1 MADISKIKL
10 PNGDVNDIKDATAR
24 QQIATKQDIIDQD
37 TSLTTNTI
45 HATDDVTLDM
55 GLTVKQSIDCDGS
68 ITSYGRIDTD
78 SYIRASGYI
87 EGNNL
92 WANGSFY
99 ANKPD
104 IDVSKNNNGLSSD
117 VNTGLYL
124 RGANDENIAKI
135 GYGYRT
141 NGDGYVEL
149 YAYNKSNTYNKLLLN
164 VDKSGNNTVS
174 VTSASAWRD
183 ALNIIK
189 PQITLSGTLSAVSV
203 PNNSA
208 TTLTNFTLQ
217 PGKYIVMCW
226 ARFNPHAD
234 TGYRYIF
241 LTDSSTGTGPIEL
254 MAEKQIG
261 ANNTNISLSLD
272 INFAL
277 TVASATKYYFR
288 AWHNGGASIS
298 TTPRYHI
305 VQID

>member
-1 MADISKIKL
+1 MADISRIKL
-10 PNGDVNDIKDATAR
+10 PNGDVNNIKDATAR
-24 QQIATKQDIIDQD
+24 QQITTKQNIIDQD
-37 TSLTTNTI
+37 TSLITGGI
-45 HATDDVTLDM
+45 HATDDVTVDET
-55 GLTVKQSIDCDGS
+55 LTVSKSIDCG
-68 ITSYGRIDTD
+68 GRIYTD
-78 SYIRASGYI
+78 SYIRALGYI
-87 EGNNL
+87 QGNNL
-92 WANGSFY
+92 WADGSFY

-104 IDVSKNNNGLSSD
+104 IDISKNNNGLSSD

-141 NGDGYVEL
+141 TGDGYVEL
-149 YAYNKSNTYNKLLLN
+149 YAYNKNNTYNKLLLN

-241 LTDSSTGTGPIEL
+241 LTDSSSGTGPIEL

-288 AWHNGGASIS
+288 AWHNGGAAIS